1 MDPSMFLQYSP
12 PTGLPQESKLATYMS
27 RSTSTPTR
35 SLNQAMSNL
44 SMESSPTAIK
54 KTIITHP
61 PPMPQPMP
69 QPPPMMTHL
78 PHPQFSPGT
87 PLQAILAH
95 APPPQMLIGE
105 FVPIN
110 YFSPPPM
117 PLPPES
123 PQSSP
128 PNPMVMPPVNTQ
140 VHQENVGGTTYFYS
154 TNPDSMNASGLNA
167 PPLNQS
173 GGMVPEGCI
182 GVPSAYASQMY
193 AGVPAHMPPVPAQ
206 NKPGLAAT
214 FYTPETIRSE
224 IYQRNE
230 DVFLQPDIQLP
241 ETVEM
246 YAELTPLEGGGAH
259 ALATSY
265 RATHRASGE
274 HYALRRL
281 HACAAPPAL
290 LARAEPWRNVDHPN
304 VVRLHRCFATT
315 DFGDRS
321 VVLVYDYHPA
331 CMTLMTKYLATGAP
345 GGVTDGNGAFHDP
358 FSSDPDAPRPY
369 THQKNAMLRAVACG
383 ALLPEAVLWSLL
395 VQLTA
400 GLRAIHTAGL
410 ACRSLDATK
419 VVMNGC
425 RIRIAWGGIADV
437 IHNSNVDIAQ
447 AQQEDMTAL
456 GRLALG
462 MACRTAH
469 CDNLNAC
476 MDLVARSYS
485 ADLKNLIL
493 YLLSATTRRSVTD
506 LMPMIGARF
515 YTQFFRG
522 NPPLLE
528 QLKRRTPSPYPKE
541 ITWNKN
547 EAPSNSGGPR
557 EARRRFRGAI
567 GPRDRQWAPFA
578 HPYQDGRGQRAPRA
592 EFGRELVG
600 DWGPVHAEAFPG
612 LLVPFGDG
620 RWPPLARPGPSR
632 QRPQQPRWGLARQG
646 GANVARRAERS
657 RSLLL
662 GAEALSR
669 SRFRGG
675 DASGWGSP
683 LAHSHRLLAGL
694 AFLPS
699 PVQSAMLLSMHVLNG
714 VNWAPPDYDEIPFLP
729 PIDELSLLN
738 IS

>member
-54 KTIITHP
+54 K
-61 PPMPQPMP
+61 
-69 QPPPMMTHL
+69 
-78 PHPQFSPGT
+78 
-87 PLQAILAH
+87 
-95 APPPQMLIGE
+95 MLIGE

-110 YFSPPPM
+110 YFNPPPM

-128 PNPMVMPPVNTQ
+128 PNPMVMPPINTQ

-154 TNPDSMNASGLNA
+154 TNPDSMNAPGLNV
-167 PPLNQS
+167 PPLNPPV
-173 GGMVPEGCI
+173 GMVPEGCI

-193 AGVPAHMPPVPAQ
+193 AGVPAHLPPMPAQ

-246 YAELTPLEGGGAH
+246 YAELTPLEGSNAH
-259 ALATSY
+259 SLATSY
-265 RATHRASGE
+265 RATHRVSGE

-290 LARAEPWRNVDHPN
+290 LNRIEAWRNVDHPN
-304 VVRLHRCFATT
+304 VVRLHHCFTT
-315 DFGDRS
+315 KDFGDHS

-437 IHNSNVDIAQ
+437 IHNSNVDITQ

-462 MACRTAH
+462 MACRTVH

-515 YTQFFRG
+515 YTQVEALERRADAFE
-522 NPPLLE
+522 E
-528 QLKRRTPSPYPKE
+528 QLARE
-541 ITWNKN
+541 IDNGRLLRILIKMGVVN
-547 EAPSNSGGPR
+547 ERPELNLDASWSETGDR
-557 EARRRFRGAI
+557 YMLKLFRDYLFHSVTA
-567 GPRDRQWAPFA
+567 
-578 HPYQDGRGQRAPRA
+578 DGRPWLDQAHLASALNSLDGGSLAKVELMSRDEQSVLVVSYSELKHCLEAAFEEVMQAAGAAP
-592 EFGRELVG
+592 
-600 DWGPVHAEAFPG
+600 
-612 LLVPFGDG
+612 
-620 RWPPLARPGPSR
+620 
-632 QRPQQPRWGLARQG
+632 
-646 GANVARRAERS
+646 
-657 RSLLL
+657 
-662 GAEALSR
+662 
-669 SRFRGG
+669 
-675 DASGWGSP
+675 
-683 LAHSHRLLAGL
+683 
-694 AFLPS
+694 
-699 PVQSAMLLSMHVLNG
+699 
-714 VNWAPPDYDEIPFLP
+714 
-729 PIDELSLLN
+729 
-738 IS
+738 